1 MSKPQLPAL
10 RLSDM
15 SDEHQTFVREYVN
28 LGDAQKASLAAGYK
42 KARYGYDL
50 LRLPGIRA
58 GVVSEVQNRMA
69 QGSVIALKTLFH
81 LASAAESERVR
92 FEAARDLMD
101 RALGKASEGIPQDA
115 AAYRKGEKALL
126 ERIGMLVKLL
136 GVQPI
141 IDVTPVKVEVLPIET
156 VSTGKTDSHEDG

>member
-1 MSKPQLPAL
+1 MSNPQLPAL

-15 SDEHQTFVREYVN
+15 SEEHQQFIREYVN
-28 LGDAQKASLAAGYK
+28 TGDAQKAATAVGYK

-58 GVVSEVQNRMA
+58 GVVSEVKNRMA

-81 LASAAESERVR
+81 LAQSAESERVR

-101 RALGKASEGIPQDA
+101 RALGKAAEGIPQDA

-141 IDVTPVKVEVLPIET
+141 IDVTPTEVEILPLET
-156 VSTGKTDSHEDG
+156 TSPPAKDTTTT

>member
-1 MSKPQLPAL
+1 MSNPQLPAL

-15 SDEHQTFVREYVN
+15 SEEHQTFIREYVN
-28 LGDAQKASLAAGYK
+28 LGDAQAAARKAGYK

-81 LASAAESERVR
+81 LASSAKSERVR

-141 IDVTPVKVEVLPIET
+141 IDVTPTEVEVLPLET
-156 VSTGKTDSHEDG
+156 TSPPAKDTTTT